1 MVVYRKYSQY
11 HFLGDPLY
19 YILWFY
25 VGYRIEDI
33 IKWLKEKKIWNF
45 YCVFGM
51 VTIVIALYAGNIVI
65 QNKVIGAACRY
76 ILNPFLMT
84 IAMNYF
90 ARKAKGGKIQQ
101 VCSSF
106 GFGIYLYAEP
116 LNYWVLYEIN
126 RQMGITFFGTENGAV
141 IIWFLRIVITPIVAI
156 GITDVLKKLDIKYL
170 Y

>member
-1 MVVYRKYSQY
+1 M
-11 HFLGDPLY
+11 
-19 YILWFY
+19 
-25 VGYRIEDI
+25 
-33 IKWLKEKKIWNF
+33 
-45 YCVFGM
+45 FGM